1 MIEIKNAST
10 SYVKG
15 KKIIDKMNLKIEDGI
30 VFGFIGPNGAG
41 KTTTLEMITGV
52 LQIDEGDIFIDGKSI
67 KTKPIEAKKKFGF
80 VPDSPE
86 MFEKLTGLEYLN
98 FIGDVYEV
106 NPEERLEIVEKLAKK
121 FNIYDSLKDRIQS
134 YSHGMKQK
142 LLIISV
148 LLYNPKNWIL
158 DEPMTGL
165 DPQASYTLKELMKE
179 DKRSDKENVMKE
191 HSKKGNTVFFST
203 HVLEVAEKICDKIA
217 IINKG
222 KIIYTGTIEEL
233 KEQLKTDTSLEE
245 SFLELIESK
254 EK

>member
-1 MIEIKNAST
+1 MIEIKNVST
-10 SYVKG
+10 SYTRG
-15 KKIIDKMNLKIEDGI
+15 KKIIDNMNLKIEDGTI
-30 VFGFIGPNGAG
+30 FGFIGPNGAG
-41 KTTTLEMITGV
+41 KTTTLEMVTGV
-52 LQIDEGDIFIDGKSI
+52 LQIDEGDILIDGKSI
-67 KTKPIEAKKKFGF
+67 IKEPIEAKKLFGF

-86 MFEKLTGLEYLN
+86 VFEKLTGLEYLN

-106 NPEERLEIVEKLAKK
+106 SSEKRLEIVEKLAKEFK
-121 FNIYDSLKDRIQS
+121 IYDHLQDRIQS

-165 DPQASYTLKELMKE
+165 DPEASYTLKNLM
-179 DKRSDKENVMKE
+179 RE

-203 HVLEVAEKICDKIA
+203 HVLEVAEKLCDKIA

-222 KIIYTGTIEEL
+222 RIIFVGTVEEI
-233 KEQLKTDTSLEE
+233 KEKMKKDSTLEE
-245 SFLELIESK
+245 SFLEIIE
-254 EK
+254 E

>member
-1 MIEIKNAST
+1 MIEIKNVST
-10 SYVKG
+10 SYTKDQ
-15 KKIIDKMNLKIEDGI
+15 KIIDNMNLKIEDGTI
-30 VFGFIGPNGAG
+30 FGFIGPNGAG

-52 LQIDEGDIFIDGKSI
+52 LQIDEGDILIDGKSI
-67 KTKPIEAKKKFGF
+67 TQNPIEAKKKFGF
-80 VPDSPE
+80 VPDTPDV
-86 MFEKLTGLEYLN
+86 FEKLTGLEYLN

-106 NPEERLEIVEKLAKK
+106 PPQKRLETVEKLAKQFK
-121 FNIYDSLKDRIQS
+121 IYDHLKDRIQS

-165 DPQASYTLKELMKE
+165 DPQASYTLKQLMKQ
-179 DKRSDKENVMKE
+179 
-191 HSKKGNTVFFST
+191 HSQKGNTVFFST

-222 KIIYTGTIEEL
+222 KIIFVGTVGEL
-233 KEQLKTDTSLEE
+233 KEKMKGDTTLEE
-245 SFLELIESK
+245 SFLEIIAE
-254 EK
+254 

>member
-1 MIEIKNAST
+1 MIEIKNVST

-15 KKIIDKMNLKIEDGI
+15 QKIIDNMNLKIEDGL

-41 KTTTLEMITGV
+41 KTTTLEMITGI

-67 KTKPIEAKKKFGF
+67 KNQPIQAKKLFGF

-98 FIGDVYEV
+98 FVGDVYEV
-106 NPEERLEIVEKLAKK
+106 PAKNRLEIVQKLAKE
-121 FNIYDSLKDRIQS
+121 FNIYNNLRDRIQS

-165 DPQASYTLKELMKE
+165 DPQASYILKKL
-179 DKRSDKENVMKE
+179 MKE
-191 HSKKGNTVFFST
+191 HSQRGNTVFFST

-222 KIIYTGTIEEL
+222 KIIFVGTC
-233 KEQLKTDTSLEE
+233 EQLRANYKTDTSLEE
-245 SFLELIESK
+245 SFLEIIGDE
-254 EK
+254 

>member
-179 DKRSDKENVMKE
+179 

-233 KEQLKTDTSLEE
+233 KQ
-245 SFLELIESK
+245 IHH
-254 EK
+254 

>member
-1 MIEIKNAST
+1 MIEIKNVST
-10 SYVKG
+10 SYTRG
-15 KKIIDKMNLKIEDGI
+15 KKIIDNMNLKIEDGTI
-30 VFGFIGPNGAG
+30 FGFIGPNGAG
-41 KTTTLEMITGV
+41 KTTTIEMVTGV
-52 LQIDEGDIFIDGKSI
+52 LQIDEGDILIDGKSI
-67 KTKPIEAKKKFGF
+67 IKEPIEAKKLFGF

-86 MFEKLTGLEYLN
+86 VFEKLTGLEYLN

-106 NPEERLEIVEKLAKK
+106 SSEKRLEIVEKLAKEFK
-121 FNIYDSLKDRIQS
+121 IYDYLQDRIQS

-165 DPQASYTLKELMKE
+165 DPEASYTLKNLM
-179 DKRSDKENVMKE
+179 RE

-203 HVLEVAEKICDKIA
+203 HVLEVAEKLCDKIA

-222 KIIYTGTIEEL
+222 RIIFVGTVEEI
-233 KEQLKTDTSLEE
+233 KEKMKKDSTLEE
-245 SFLELIESK
+245 SFLEIIE
-254 EK
+254 E

>member
-15 KKIIDKMNLKIEDGI
+15 KKIIDKMNLKIENGI

-165 DPQASYTLKELMKE
+165 DPQASYT
-179 DKRSDKENVMKE
+179 
-191 HSKKGNTVFFST
+191 
-203 HVLEVAEKICDKIA
+203 
-217 IINKG
+217 
-222 KIIYTGTIEEL
+222 
-233 KEQLKTDTSLEE
+233 
-245 SFLELIESK
+245 
-254 EK
+254 

>member
-1 MIEIKNAST
+1 MIEIKNVST
-10 SYVKG
+10 SYTKG
-15 KKIIDKMNLKIEDGI
+15 KKIIDNMNLKIEDGTI
-30 VFGFIGPNGAG
+30 FGFIGPNGAG

-52 LQIDEGDIFIDGKSI
+52 LQIDEGDILIDGKSI
-67 KTKPIEAKKKFGF
+67 ITNPLEAKRKFGF

-86 MFEKLTGLEYLN
+86 VFEKLTGLEYLN
-98 FIGDVYEV
+98 FVGDVYDV
-106 NPEERLEIVEKLAKK
+106 SPQKRLEIVEKLAKEFK
-121 FNIYDSLKDRIQS
+121 IYDHLKDRIQS

-165 DPQASYTLKELMKE
+165 DPQASYTLKQL
-179 DKRSDKENVMKE
+179 MKE
-191 HSKKGNTVFFST
+191 HSQKGNTVFFST

-222 KIIYTGTIEEL
+222 KIIFVGTVKEL
-233 KEQLKTDTSLEE
+233 KEKMKGDVSLEE
-245 SFLELIESK
+245 SFLEIIE
-254 EK
+254 E